1 MDYGNR
7 SMKTARHLKR
17 KQQWMAHADPHRGF
31 ERFFDYLP
39 GVSIFAKDREGFL
52 MRGNACFLSRF
63 GMKNEN
69 ELLGKT
75 DYDLFPATMAD
86 NFRKDDFEVMDSRQA
101 KPNIIETFFNQ
112 QGLPDW
118 YIANKLPVFSKTDQV
133 IGVMGMIKSHKSKL
147 GHDGLPAYEHLAPAI
162 DYLRRN
168 YKKPI
173 AIGDLAAIA
182 NLSLRQFGR
191 KFKDYYGIT
200 PQQFL
205 IKTRV
210 QAACE
215 ALRKGDLNL
224 SELALELGF
233 YDQSSFTLQFRKHM
247 GTTPRRFGER
257 KKLH

>member
-1 MDYGNR
+1 MSNDVN
-7 SMKTARHLKR
+7 HLKN
-17 KQQWMAHADPHRGF
+17 KQQWLADSNPHRGF

-39 GVSIFAKDREGFL
+39 GVSIFAKDRQGYL
-52 MRGNACFLSRF
+52 MRGNECYLSRF
-63 GMKNEN
+63 GIKDEN
-69 ELLGKT
+69 ELMGKT
-75 DYDLFPATMAD
+75 DYDLFPVTMAD
-86 NFRKDDFEVMDSRQA
+86 NYRKDDLEVMKSGLA

-118 YIANKLPVFSKTDQV
+118 YITHKLPVFSKTNQI
-133 IGVMGMIKSHKSKL
+133 IGVMGMIKSHKAKF
-147 GHDGLPAYEHLAPAI
+147 GHDGIPAYENLAPAI
-162 DYLRRN
+162 DHLRKN
-168 YKKPI
+168 FKDPI
-173 AIGDLAAIA
+173 TIGELAALT

-191 KFKDYYGIT
+191 KFKDYYGTT

-215 ALRKGDLNL
+215 ALRQGELNL

-247 GTTPRRFGER
+247 GITPRRFRER
-257 KKLH
+257 ESHH

>member
-1 MDYGNR
+1 MPKHVD
-7 SMKTARHLKR
+7 HLK
-17 KQQWMAHADPHRGF
+17 KQQQWIESADPQIGF

-52 MRGNACFLSRF
+52 MRGNGCFLSRF
-63 GMKNEN
+63 GMKNES

-75 DYDLFPATMAD
+75 DYDLFPVTMAD
-86 NFRKDDFEVMDSRQA
+86 NYRKDDFEVMESGQA

-118 YIANKLPVFSKTDQV
+118 YIAHKLPVFSKTKKV

-147 GHDGLPAYEHLAPAI
+147 GNDGLPAYEHLAPAI
-162 DYLRRN
+162 DYLRKN
-168 YKKPI
+168 FKDPI
-173 AIGDLAAIA
+173 AIGDLSATA
-182 NLSLRQFGR
+182 NLSPRQFGR
-191 KFKDYYGIT
+191 KFKDSYGIT
-200 PQQFL
+200 PPQFL

-215 ALRKGDLNL
+215 ALRNGALNL

-233 YDQSSFTLQFRKHM
+233 YDQSSFTLHFRKHM
-247 GTTPRRFGER
+247 GITPRRFGER
-257 KKLH
+257 ENQH